1 MTQPT
6 TLEIQLQQGVAVVWL
21 NRPELRNAFNDTMI
35 AELSEVLEEI
45 DADSEVR
52 AMVLAARGPAFCAGA
67 DLQWMR
73 RIAGYS
79 RDQNRGDA
87 LRLAEML
94 HRLATLRKPTIARVH
109 GAAYAGGMG
118 LVAACDIAVAST
130 EAQFCL
136 SEVKLGLIPA
146 TISPHVLAA
155 MGERM
160 ARRYFLTAE
169 RFDAAEAY
177 RIGFVQE
184 LSAPEELDGT
194 INAMLGHLVAAGP
207 ESLARTKDLIRSVAR
222 RPLDADLLAD
232 TADRIADT
240 RASPEGREGVASYL
254 EKRKPAWVTAR
265 SEGQVETG
273 GTAAGDGA

>member
-1 MTQPT
+1 
-6 TLEIQLQQGVAVVWL
+6 
-21 NRPELRNAFNDTMI
+21 
-35 AELSEVLEEI
+35 
-45 DADSEVR
+45 
-52 AMVLAARGPAFCAGA
+52 
-67 DLQWMR
+67 MR

-94 HRLATLRKPTIARVH
+94 YRLATLRKPTIARVH

-184 LSAPEELDGT
+184 LSPPEELDGT

-207 ESLARTKDLIRSVAR
+207 EALARTKDLIRSVAR

-240 RASPEGREGVASYL
+240 RASPEGREGVASFL
-254 EKRKPAWVTAR
+254 EKRTPAWVTAR
-265 SEGQVETG
+265 SDGPAETG
-273 GTAAGDGA
+273 GQAAGDGA